1 MFNLR
6 NFNCIFCIAIICFTF
21 TSCREIKV
29 EKSKL
34 SASDYRLFQGTPAW
48 ELAKAVDDNNTYK
61 IKKIL
66 NKNPS
71 IINYQ
76 EPIYGKTVLMQAIY
90 HHDYDSF
97 EQLLKLGANINLH
110 DNVHGASA
118 IIIACRYNAGVK
130 YIKKLLEYGA
140 NPNDIEIGER
150 DKGNSTRF
158 TPLRGASR
166 RGDIESVKLLLQAGA
181 DVNYYDEFGSCALG
195 EAVFQEH
202 YSIVLL
208 LLEHNANFTNPISIS
223 SIGSIYLVEV
233 LRQQLFPLNSKL
245 YEEKMKVVDFLQKHS
260 IYYHKTPIPEFT
272 LQRIKELYPDTWQEY
287 IEKY

>member
-1 MFNLR
+1 MKSLYYVII
-6 NFNCIFCIAIICFTF
+6 IFLLLS
-21 TSCREIKV
+21 SCREIKV
-29 EKSKL
+29 DKTKIL
-34 SASDYRLFQGTPAW
+34 ASDYRVFQETPAW

-140 NPNDIEIGER
+140 NPNDIEIGDR
-150 DKGNSTRF
+150 RKGNSTRY
-158 TPLRGASR
+158 TPLRGAAR
-166 RGDIESVKLLLQAGA
+166 RGDIESVKILLRAGA

-195 EAVFQEH
+195 EALIQEH
-202 YSIVLL
+202 YKVVLVLL
-208 LLEHNANFTNPISIS
+208 EYGADFTH
-223 SIGSIYLVEV
+223 SIGKYANDSLMYPIEV
-233 LRQQLFPLNSKL
+233 MRRDLFTLGSEKHR
-245 YEEKMKVVDFLQKHS
+245 EKMAVVNFIKE
-260 IYYHKTPIPEFT
+260 YYNIDYFAQPIEDYI
-272 LQRIKELYPDTWQEY
+272 LERIKKQYPNSWQEY